1 MKINSSE
8 FEKEKKYL
16 DKTKS
21 VISECIEKKTK
32 EINKY
37 KEMIVSNKKFL
48 WQNLNDYRENEMY
61 STMREEDLN
70 VLILNAEIVKVA
82 RLERSL
88 EAPFF
93 GRIDFLVDG
102 DNEQIYLG
110 ITGVEKDYEHYV
122 YDWRAPIANLYYNY
136 GLGDA
141 SFDAESGKVSGTIT
155 LKRQYKIEMGKLL
168 DAFDSEIAIE
178 DEMLQDVLLSS
189 SSEVMKNIVSTIQ
202 KEQNEVIRYKGSKN
216 LIIEGIAGSG
226 KTSVAMHRIAYLL
239 YNQKNLTNKNVII
252 FSPNDIFTNYIS
264 NVLPELGED
273 NVDAI
278 TKDKLFKKYLPKY
291 KIESLSKFIEDF
303 YNSNSIIDK
312 NILYKF
318 SDKYINDLDDFV
330 KEYITKLTFTKK
342 IGLKT
347 EFVESSELNRMFKE
361 SAKNLSLNDRIN
373 YMAEKLCDRYD
384 INISNSKK
392 FSKILSNMLGIDKS
406 PIDIYKKFLKDDNFA
421 NDGIIPYEDLIGMM
435 YLYFEINGYPGYA
448 HIKHIVIDEAQDY
461 TLLDFKLIKKIFS
474 SATFTIL
481 GDKHQAINPYFKYDT
496 LESILSIFEDSKYM
510 KLLKTYRSSS
520 EIIEFTNRI
529 LNIKDIKSVRVST
542 GVFVDEKKTNNI
554 DDIRNEI
561 DVLMPNYKRIA
572 IITKTY
578 NEAENLYKILQSK
591 DVGFISDGLLKR
603 VVIMPSYLSKGL
615 EFDAVIIYSDVNNK
629 FNANEN
635 NLYYVSATR
644 AQHKLVVYN
653 Q

>member
-32 EINKY
+32 EINEY

-88 EAPFF
+88 EVPFF

-102 DNEQIYLG
+102 DSEHIYLG
-110 ITGVEKDYEHYV
+110 ITGVEKNYEHYV

-312 NILYKF
+312 NIFFK
-318 SDKYINDLDDFV
+318 
-330 KEYITKLTFTKK
+330 
-342 IGLKT
+342 
-347 EFVESSELNRMFKE
+347 MF
-361 SAKNLSLNDRIN
+361 N
-373 YMAEKLCDRYD
+373 
-384 INISNSKK
+384 
-392 FSKILSNMLGIDKS
+392 
-406 PIDIYKKFLKDDNFA
+406 
-421 NDGIIPYEDLIGMM
+421 
-435 YLYFEINGYPGYA
+435 
-448 HIKHIVIDEAQDY
+448 V
-461 TLLDFKLIKKIFS
+461 
-474 SATFTIL
+474 
-481 GDKHQAINPYFKYDT
+481 
-496 LESILSIFEDSKYM
+496 
-510 KLLKTYRSSS
+510 
-520 EIIEFTNRI
+520 
-529 LNIKDIKSVRVST
+529 
-542 GVFVDEKKTNNI
+542 
-554 DDIRNEI
+554 
-561 DVLMPNYKRIA
+561 
-572 IITKTY
+572 
-578 NEAENLYKILQSK
+578 
-591 DVGFISDGLLKR
+591 
-603 VVIMPSYLSKGL
+603 
-615 EFDAVIIYSDVNNK
+615 
-629 FNANEN
+629 
-635 NLYYVSATR
+635 
-644 AQHKLVVYN
+644 
-653 Q
+653 